1 MRQSLSSE
9 DATSTATGDRPSPLP
24 PATVIMDRIHR
35 YWNLCHHFLWK
46 LGCVVN
52 HCAFNSRLGRGG
64 CVCWGNL
71 DHVLMLLAEER
82 LRKQM
87 FCAPFFSA
95 FVEEKTLFSSS
106 IGFPKHRNS
115 VYLLGS
121 LKKGHES
128 TTSCI

>member
-1 MRQSLSSE
+1 MRQSLSSA
-9 DATSTATGDRPSPLP
+9 DATSTATGDRHLTFTTGDSDYGPHTPLLELVPPLP
-24 PATVIMDRIHR
+24 LEIGVCC
-35 YWNLCHHFLWK
+35 Y
-46 LGCVVN
+46 
-52 HCAFNSRLGRGG
+52 HCAFNSRLGRGR

-95 FVEEKTLFSSS
+95 FVEENILFSSS

-121 LKKGHES
+121 LEKGHES